1 MTSHCRVRHSDT
13 VNEGKLCSPH
23 SHAFNDGR
31 CQCAAY
37 QSQAD
42 YGPTLTKYHLQFSR
56 HPRHLFQTSVQFVQ
70 QINVK
75 MIHLVCSDGIRT
87 HTRLTRALDQD
98 LRTSQ
103 NDSNGREHSS
113 LGEVSLSGLP
123 LVLQVWIPLL
133 HQLQITTYF
142 LFWSNSVLLN
152 WRPAVQ

>member
-1 MTSHCRVRHSDT
+1 MQPPLSCFQRGQVSM
-13 VNEGKLCSPH
+13 CSL
-23 SHAFNDGR
+23 
-31 CQCAAY
+31 Y

-113 LGEVSLSGLP
+113 LGEVSLSGWS
-123 LVLQVWIPLL
+123 LVFTSLDSTSSVVTNNNIFS
-133 HQLQITTYF
+133 F
-142 LFWSNSVLLN
+142 LV
-152 WRPAVQ
+152 